1 MVQTQRDDLRD
12 VRRQLRAKSTVITI
26 LAEPPPGWNGPPLN
40 DDGNQA
46 IEEAEKSVLPKA
58 DVQMRASVTDSYT
71 GPGAPIRRGLRDR
84 FEDIEALNDKSSL
97 SPCIIQIIGHG
108 RPGQLG
114 LGYYWNNLYQGK
126 PDSEFYSLDGNPRA
140 YWQLGI
146 WELPSE
152 CEIWLLGCSV
162 GSTSVYDAAGD
173 GSALLYDLSHMLQR
187 PVKGPPKEIHVPV
200 DFEDG
205 LYMGPLLQADKPQE
219 NAAILRADL
228 ASSPDGMSPAGPPPR
243 VTAVTGIAT
252 LATHPETSR
261 KLHIPVADLGLSFPL
276 EVADPGPILPLPDL
290 EVDVTFDGHT
300 ELPGQI
306 YGNGRYLRVK
316 PAKGH
321 GPMRTFARRPR
332 QSEDT
337 ELRRRVQR
345 HLRDVVRGPVTR

>member
-46 IEEAEKSVLPKA
+46 IDQAEKYVLPKA
-58 DVQMRASVTDSYT
+58 DVQMRASVTDSYA
-71 GPGAPIRRGLRDR
+71 GPAGHGLRDR
-84 FEDIEALNDKSSL
+84 FEHIEYLNTSGPAPL
-97 SPCIIQIIGHG
+97 GPCIIQIIGHG

-152 CEIWLLGCSV
+152 CEIWLLGCNV
-162 GSTSVYDAAGD
+162 GQTSYYDAAGD
-173 GSALLYDLSHMLQR
+173 GSALLYDLSHLLQR
-187 PVKGPPKEIHVPV
+187 PVKGAATEIHVPA

-228 ASSPDGMSPAGPPPR
+228 ASSPDGLPLAVSPPR

-261 KLHIPVADLGLSFPL
+261 KLHIPAADLGLSFPL
-276 EVADPGPILPLPDL
+276 EVANPGPILPLPDL
-290 EVDVTFDGHT
+290 EVDVTFDGRA
-300 ELPGQI
+300 EMPGQI
-306 YGNGRYLRVK
+306 YGNGRFLRVK
-316 PAKGH
+316 PAPGH
-321 GPMRTFARRPR
+321 GPMRTFARRQR

-345 HLRDVVRGPVTR
+345 HLRDLVRGPVTR